1 MTRERRPF
9 TGSTPRQREGT
20 LRFEGDAQIPARLDT
35 VWAGLNDPD
44 VLRQS
49 IPGCQSMEQTGER
62 EFTATV
68 VTKVGPISATF
79 RGKVELADLDPPHG
93 YTLRG
98 RGQGGPAGFAKGE
111 ARIRLTPQGDGTR
124 LAYVADADIGG
135 KIASVG
141 GRLIQ
146 GVAKK
151 TADDFF
157 SGFGRVLSGE
167 IEVASAASG
176 RVGAAEIVP
185 VGPIA
190 GHIPLV
196 DRVAW
201 LLVGLALG
209 IGITLWLG

>member
-1 MTRERRPF
+1 M
-9 TGSTPRQREGT
+9 
-20 LRFEGDAQIPARLDT
+20 RFEGDAQIPAT
-35 VWAGLNDPD
+35 PEAVWAGLNDPD

-68 VTKVGPISATF
+68 VTKVGPVSATF

-111 ARIRLTPQGDGTR
+111 ARIRLTPEGDGTR

-157 SGFGRVLSGE
+157 AGFGRVLTGE
-167 IEVASAASG
+167 TEAAAAAPVSAT
-176 RVGAAEIVP
+176 EMVP
-185 VGPIA
+185 AGPIA

-201 LLVGLALG
+201 LLVGLAFG
-209 IGITLWLG
+209 IGVTLWLG

>member
-1 MTRERRPF
+1 M
-9 TGSTPRQREGT
+9 
-20 LRFEGDAQIPARLDT
+20 RFEGDAQIPAT
-35 VWAGLNDPD
+35 PEAVWAGLNDPD

-49 IPGCQSMEQTGER
+49 LPGCQSMEQTGER

-93 YTLRG
+93 YTLKG

-111 ARIRLTPQGDGTR
+111 ARIRLTPDGDGTR

-157 SGFGRVLSGE
+157 AGFGRVLTGE
-167 IEVASAASG
+167 TEAPAAVPTDGDTVGIVAAG
-176 RVGAAEIVP
+176 P
-185 VGPIA
+185 VA
-190 GHIPLV
+190 GHIPMI

-209 IGITLWLG
+209 IGLTLWFG

>member
-1 MTRERRPF
+1 M
-9 TGSTPRQREGT
+9 
-20 LRFEGDAQIPARLDT
+20 RFEGDALIPAAPEA
-35 VWAGLNDPD
+35 VWKGLNDPE
-44 VLRQS
+44 VLRRS
-49 IPGCQSMEQTGER
+49 IPGCQAMEQTGER

-68 VTKVGPISATF
+68 VAKVGPVSATF
-79 RGKVELADLDPPHG
+79 KGKVELADLNPPVS

-111 ARIRLTPQGDGTR
+111 ARITLAPEGDGTR
-124 LAYVADADIGG
+124 LSYVADADIGG
-135 KIASVG
+135 KLASVG

-157 SGFGRVLSGE
+157 AGFSRVLTGGE
-167 IEVASAASG
+167 QAAATPAG
-176 RVGAAEIVP
+176 GAAAGAAP
-185 VGPIA
+185 AAAPAAA
-190 GHIPLV
+190 GHIPLI

-209 IGITLWLG
+209 IGLTLIFG